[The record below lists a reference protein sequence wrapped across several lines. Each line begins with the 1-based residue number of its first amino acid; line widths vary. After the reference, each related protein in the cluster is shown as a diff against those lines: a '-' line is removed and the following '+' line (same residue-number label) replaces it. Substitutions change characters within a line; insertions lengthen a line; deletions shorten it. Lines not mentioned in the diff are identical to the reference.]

1 MKNIIFVTIVLAVLS
16 QPAIVLA
23 SVAVNDPF
31 FSEQTYLQQIR
42 VPEVWGITQGSKD
55 VVVAVIDTGIDR
67 DHPDLEANIWINE
80 DEIPDNGIDDDK
92 NGYIDDRF
100 GYDFDL
106 DDPRIEAKLDL
117 RGFSVKALSH
127 GTVIAGIIAAIAN
140 NNQGIAGIAPKV
152 KIMGLKALNGTGS
165 GDSSDVS
172 KAIRYAVDNG
182 ASIINMSF
190 VGKNADPLLR
200 AEIEYAYN
208 KGVIIVAAAGND
220 ANKPGV
226 ERGDLDKNPLYPVCF
241 DSKAEGKNWILGVVS
256 VNDKDE
262 HSVFSSY
269 GNNCVDI
276 AAPGENIFST
286 QIWNT
291 KIRGLEEP
299 YSGDWN
305 GTSFAA
311 PMVSGAAALVKSA
324 FPKLTNRQIYEALI
338 INSDNIEAH
347 NQQFSLKL
355 GFGRLNISQ
364 TFQALQQVYAQVTN
378 SPRQEVV
385 LKQPQYIVVGADAGE
400 QPFVSVYDVDG
411 GFISRFLSF
420 SRQTKS
426 GVDFVVGDMDGD
438 GAQEIIVWQ
447 KGLLS
452 KKFRVFTPEGDMIW
466 EFSIPMKPNQKIM
479 QIKMKDVV
487 SDEGDELL
495 VLVRDGKGA
504 RIFAL
509 NEAGEILKSI
519 QLNNTKFAI
528 GSFEMME

>member
-1 MKNIIFVTIVLAVLS
+1 MPS
-16 QPAIVLA
+16 C
-23 SVAVNDPF
+23 
-31 FSEQTYLQQIR
+31 
-42 VPEVWGITQGSKD
+42 
-55 VVVAVIDTGIDR
+55 
-67 DHPDLEANIWINE
+67 
-80 DEIPDNGIDDDK
+80 
-92 NGYIDDRF
+92 
-100 GYDFDL
+100 
-106 DDPRIEAKLDL
+106 
-117 RGFSVKALSH
+117 
-127 GTVIAGIIAAIAN
+127 
-140 NNQGIAGIAPKV
+140 
-152 KIMGLKALNGTGS
+152 
-165 GDSSDVS
+165 DST
-172 KAIRYAVDNG
+172 
-182 ASIINMSF
+182 
-190 VGKNADPLLR
+190 
-200 AEIEYAYN
+200 
-208 KGVIIVAAAGND
+208 
-220 ANKPGV
+220 
-226 ERGDLDKNPLYPVCF
+226 
-241 DSKAEGKNWILGVVS
+241 DS
-256 VNDKDE
+256 
-262 HSVFSSY
+262 
-269 GNNCVDI
+269 
-276 AAPGENIFST
+276 
-286 QIWNT
+286 
-291 KIRGLEEP
+291 EEP

-338 INSDNIEAH
+338 INSDNIEAR